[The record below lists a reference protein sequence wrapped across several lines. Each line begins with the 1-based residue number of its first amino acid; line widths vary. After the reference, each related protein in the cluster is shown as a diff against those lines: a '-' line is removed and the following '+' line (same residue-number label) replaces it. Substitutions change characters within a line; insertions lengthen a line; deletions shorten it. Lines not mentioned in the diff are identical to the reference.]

1 MQQSGFTGQLQI
13 LYSILKSDDK
23 GELISLLQELDSA
36 QKTKESKWNKAKG
49 ILKWLAD
56 KSVDVGITVLP
67 YILDNLRL

>member
-1 MQQSGFTGQLQI
+1 M
-13 LYSILKSDDK
+13 
-23 GELISLLQELDSA
+23 LQELDSA